1 MIVYVAGPM
10 SGLPDSNLPAFAA
23 ATEQLTEA
31 GYVARNP
38 GRRGADH
45 PEWAWADYIRRALP
59 DLCHCDA
66 VALLDGWE
74 ASRGA
79 QLEVYVAKKL
89 GMLVMPLE
97 AWLTTLAATTTLT
110 EETTS

>member
-66 VALLDGWE
+66 VALLPGWE

-79 QLEVYVAKKL
+79 LLEVHVATAL
-89 GMLVMPLE
+89 GMPVAPLDE
-97 AWLTTLAATTTLT
+97 WLDAADVSTRKV
-110 EETTS
+110 S